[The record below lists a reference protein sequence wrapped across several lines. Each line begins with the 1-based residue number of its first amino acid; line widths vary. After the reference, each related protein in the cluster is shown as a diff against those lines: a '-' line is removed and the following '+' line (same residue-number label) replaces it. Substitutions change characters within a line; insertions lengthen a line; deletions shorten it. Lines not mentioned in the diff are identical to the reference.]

1 MSTAAGQSSETA
13 GAALPVAL
21 GGASG
26 ALSGF
31 FITVVSARSL
41 SPADNTLFLTF
52 WAALFAIIAIVAGL
66 QNEVT
71 RAVRQDRVESLERV
85 ESGER
90 VENPERVESR
100 AGVDS
105 GAAGPRYRTSPVLIC
120 AGVGVCAA
128 LLVLAATPLWLRVF
142 HGFSG
147 RGLLIAFIALG
158 VLLNSVHLG
167 LLGVFAG
174 RGKWKIFG
182 TLTSLEPALR
192 FLFIAVAGYLSLALH
207 LYALACVLACG
218 TWLLLSAAPGV
229 RALARTRIN
238 IAPRGLARRL
248 LLAMAATGASA
259 LLINGFP
266 LLMSLTTEPVVFSE
280 AAPLIQAV
288 SVTRAPLM
296 LPLVAFQSMVITV
309 FVQHPERTRGYVL
322 RLAVIVGGIGGIGAL
337 AAAACGP
344 WLMAVIF
351 GPAYANTPLIL
362 GFLVLAAACLALLTL
377 TGAVALAADHHR
389 LNILGWCVA
398 LVVSVAIMLLP
409 VCLETRTVASL
420 VVGPLLG
427 SICHIFGLVRR
438 TR

>member
-1 MSTAAGQSSETA
+1 MSTAAGQNSETA

-41 SPADNTLFLTF
+41 SPTDNTLFLTF

-71 RAVRQDRVESLERV
+71 RAVRRDRVDSHEPLGSR
-85 ESGER
+85 SGMLSE
-90 VENPERVESR
+90 
-100 AGVDS
+100 
-105 GAAGPRYRTSPVLIC
+105 AAASCYRTSPVLIC

-128 LLVLAATPLWLRVF
+128 LLVLVVTPLWLRVF

-147 RGLLIAFIALG
+147 RALLIAFIALG
-158 VLLNSVHLG
+158 VVLNSVHLG

-192 FLFIAVAGYLSLALH
+192 FLFIAVAGYLSLTLH
-207 LYALACVLACG
+207 FYALACVLACG

-238 IAPRGLARRL
+238 IAPRGLVRRL
-248 LLAMAATGASA
+248 LLAMIATGASA

-266 LLMSLTTEPVVFSE
+266 LLMSLTTEPAVFSQ

-309 FVQHPERTRGYVL
+309 FVQHPERTRGYLL

-351 GPAYANTPLIL
+351 GPAYANTPLTL
-362 GFLVLAAACLALLTL
+362 GLLVLAAACLALLTL

-389 LNILGWCVA
+389 LNILGWCAA
-398 LVVSVAIMLLP
+398 LLVSVALMLLP
-409 VCLETRTVASL
+409 LSLETRTVASL

-427 SICHIFGLVRR
+427 SICHILGLVHH

>member
-1 MSTAAGQSSETA
+1 MSCTDAHTPQGTRS
-13 GAALPVAL
+13 AALPVAL

-41 SPADNTLFLTF
+41 SPEDNTLFLTF

-71 RAVRQDRVESLERV
+71 RAVRFDCVERK
-85 ESGER
+85 ESS
-90 VENPERVESR
+90 V
-100 AGVDS
+100 S
-105 GAAGPRYRTSPVLIC
+105 GIGNQRYRTSPLLIC

-158 VLLNSVHLG
+158 VLLNSVHLA
-167 LLGVFAG
+167 LLGIFAG
-174 RGKWKIFG
+174 RGKWTIFG

-192 FLFIAVAGYLSLALH
+192 FLFVAMAGYLSLALH

-218 TWLLLSAAPGV
+218 TWLLLIAWPGV
-229 RALARTRIN
+229 RALAHTRIN
-238 IAPRGLARRL
+238 IAPRGLVRRL

-266 LLMSLTTEPVVFSE
+266 ILMSLTTDPVIFSQ

-309 FVQHPERTRGYVL
+309 FVQHPERTRSYLL

-337 AAAACGP
+337 AAAVCGP

-389 LNILGWCVA
+389 LNILGWCMA

-409 VCLETRTVASL
+409 VSLEARTVTSL
-420 VVGPLLG
+420 VAGPLLG
-427 SICHIFGLVRR
+427 SICHILGLVRR
-438 TR
+438 TQ

>member
-1 MSTAAGQSSETA
+1 M
-13 GAALPVAL
+13 
-21 GGASG
+21 
-26 ALSGF
+26 
-31 FITVVSARSL
+31 SARSL

-71 RAVRQDRVESLERV
+71 RAVRFDYVKRNESSV
-85 ESGER
+85 SGT
-90 VENPERVESR
+90 
-100 AGVDS
+100 GKQH
-105 GAAGPRYRTSPVLIC
+105 YRTSPLLIC
-120 AGVGVCAA
+120 AGIGICAA
-128 LLVLAATPLWLRVF
+128 LLVVTITPVWLRVF

-158 VLLNSVHLG
+158 VLLNSVHLA
-167 LLGVFAG
+167 LLGIFAG
-174 RGKWKIFG
+174 RGKWTIFG

-192 FLFIAVAGYLSLALH
+192 FLFVAMAGYLSLALH

-218 TWLLLSAAPGV
+218 TWLLLITWPGV
-229 RALARTRIN
+229 RALAQTRIN
-238 IAPRGLARRL
+238 IAPRGLIRRL

-266 LLMSLTTEPVVFSE
+266 ILMSLTTDPVIFSQ

-309 FVQHPERTRGYVL
+309 FVQNPERTRGYLL
-322 RLAVIVGGIGGIGAL
+322 RLGIIVGAIGGAGAL

-351 GPAYANTPLIL
+351 GPAYANSAPVLAL
-362 GFLVLAAACLALLTL
+362 LVLAAACLALLTL
-377 TGAVALAADHHR
+377 TGAVALAVDHHR
-389 LNILGWCVA
+389 LNILGWCAA
-398 LVVSVAIMLLP
+398 LIVSVALMFLP
-409 VCLETRTVASL
+409 ISLEVRTVMSL
-420 VVGPLLG
+420 IAGPLTG
-427 SICHIFGLVRR
+427 SGLHIAGLMRR

>member
-1 MSTAAGQSSETA
+1 MMSTAAGQSSETA

-71 RAVRQDRVESLERV
+71 RAVRRDRVESCERV
-85 ESGER
+85 DNRDAG
-90 VENPERVESR
+90 ESR

-238 IAPRGLARRL
+238 IAPRGLVRRL

-309 FVQHPERTRGYVL
+309 FVQHPERTRGYLL

-337 AAAACGP
+337 AAAVCGP

-409 VCLETRTVASL
+409 VCLETRTVTSL